1 MLPMLA
7 RVLGKRVYLLAAGVP
22 AVVVVWAAWMA
33 PRVDDGEVVSQSVT
47 WVPALGLDFDLRL
60 DGFGLLF
67 LFLIGGIGALV
78 FAYSR
83 WYMPDRPDNGRIA
96 GILVGFAGAMVG
108 IVLADN
114 LLALFVFWELTSITS
129 FLLIGT
135 DDTKADARS
144 AALQALLTTGAGG
157 LAMLAGFVLVGQA
170 AGTYSMSAILA
181 DPPTGFV
188 VDVALVLVLLGALTK
203 SAQAPFHTWLPGA
216 MAAPTPISAYLHSA
230 TMVKA
235 GVYLIARFSPVF
247 AEAAP
252 WRPIVVSA
260 GLASLLIGGY
270 RALRQHDLKLLLAF
284 GTISQLGLLVVLF
297 GLGTPEATFAGCAL
311 LVAHGIFK
319 AGLFLAVGVI
329 DHEAGTRD
337 IRSLHPLARH
347 WPTIT
352 ALSAICAASMA
363 GIPPM
368 LGFIAKEEALDSVV
382 APGVPARWLL
392 ALLVVLGSMLTV
404 AYSARFQWGAFF
416 GGWHDPLRSTQSI
429 DPPHRPPRGLTAPI
443 ALLAALTVL
452 GGLVPLSF
460 DWLVVGAASA
470 LQLVDDAY
478 LALWHGLT
486 LALGL
491 SAVVLVGGLALFVGR
506 LTVER
511 AQARLHIRASA
522 DRAYQAALS
531 GLLRS
536 AADVTAV
543 VQNGSL
549 PVYLSIILLTIVAL
563 PGTALVVD
571 PVIPDSW
578 TFATS
583 PLQVVLAIITV
594 TAAIAACRSRR
605 RFTAVLF
612 IGAVGYGMSALFVL
626 HGAPDLALTQLLIE
640 TLGIVVFM
648 LVLRRLPDEFP
659 VRKVRAS
666 RYVAVGISA
675 SVAAFVFVFS
685 LMATSSRRAQPIS
698 DEFVTR
704 AVPEAGGSNV
714 VNVILVDFRALDTLG
729 EVTVLAVAAVGAMM
743 LVRGRRTA
751 PDTADQQ
758 PPEGARSTTPGER
771 EP

>member
-1 MLPMLA
+1 
-7 RVLGKRVYLLAAGVP
+7 
-22 AVVVVWAAWMA
+22 
-33 PRVDDGEVVSQSVT
+33 
-47 WVPALGLDFDLRL
+47 
-60 DGFGLLF
+60 
-67 LFLIGGIGALV
+67 
-78 FAYSR
+78 
-83 WYMPDRPDNGRIA
+83 
-96 GILVGFAGAMVG
+96 
-108 IVLADN
+108 
-114 LLALFVFWELTSITS
+114 
-129 FLLIGT
+129 
-135 DDTKADARS
+135 
-144 AALQALLTTGAGG
+144 
-157 LAMLAGFVLVGQA
+157 
-170 AGTYSMSAILA
+170 
-181 DPPTGFV
+181 
-188 VDVALVLVLLGALTK
+188 
-203 SAQAPFHTWLPGA
+203 
-216 MAAPTPISAYLHSA
+216 
-230 TMVKA
+230 
-235 GVYLIARFSPVF
+235 
-247 AEAAP
+247 
-252 WRPIVVSA
+252 
-260 GLASLLIGGY
+260 
-270 RALRQHDLKLLLAF
+270 
-284 GTISQLGLLVVLF
+284 
-297 GLGTPEATFAGCAL
+297 
-311 LVAHGIFK
+311 
-319 AGLFLAVGVI
+319 
-329 DHEAGTRD
+329 
-337 IRSLHPLARH
+337 
-347 WPTIT
+347 
-352 ALSAICAASMA
+352 
-363 GIPPM
+363 
-368 LGFIAKEEALDSVV
+368 
-382 APGVPARWLL
+382 L

-675 SVAAFVFVFS
+675 SVATFVFVFS